1 MYPRFCFTIYRHV
14 ILHRRDTIKSINVPT
29 LFKKLQYLS
38 LTEFED
44 DRESI
49 GYRDCPVSLPAG
61 FPFR

>member
-29 LFKKLQYLS
+29 LFKILQYLS

-44 DRESI
+44 HREGV
-49 GYRDCPVSLPAG
+49 GYRDSAVSLPAR